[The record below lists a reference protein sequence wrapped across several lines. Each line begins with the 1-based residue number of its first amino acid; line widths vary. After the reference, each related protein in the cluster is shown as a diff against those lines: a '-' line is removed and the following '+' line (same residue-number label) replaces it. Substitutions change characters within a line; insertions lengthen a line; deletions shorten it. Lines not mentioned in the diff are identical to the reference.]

1 MEHNS
6 YEKKF
11 IRNQRKK
18 KKSQNDKALFAN
30 GKMKLLVNLFL
41 FLFGNFF

>member
-1 MEHNS
+1 M
-6 YEKKF
+6 KKSSLGT
-11 IRNQRKK
+11 KGK

-41 FLFGNFF
+41 FLFGNFFKKITV